1 MQTQARFNEGLALY
15 RRGQLAQA
23 QAIFQQI
30 LVLQP
35 RHFDALYML
44 GMLAGQTGNS
54 AQAVEW
60 IDRAIEINP
69 NYASAY
75 SNRGNAFKDLKQ
87 HLAAIDSYD
96 KAIAI
101 RPDHVDAHYNRG
113 IALYEL
119 KRHPAAIDSFNKAI
133 AIRPDHADA
142 HYNRGVALHELNQ
155 FQAAI
160 DSYIRAIAL
169 KPDHAEAYYSRG
181 MALNELRRY
190 QAAIESYDQAIA
202 LKSDYVAAYDDR
214 GIALSE
220 LKQYQAA
227 VGSYDKAIAIDPD
240 CAETYSNRAIALSQ
254 LRQYQAAI
262 DSYDKAIAAKPDCAE
277 AYSNRGI
284 TLSELKQHQ
293 AAIDSYEQALAIKP
307 DFAEAHWNQGLCF
320 LQMGDLERGWI
331 KHEWRWK
338 NEKIFPPESRREFK
352 QALWLGTEPLQGR
365 TILLHAEQGLGDT
378 IQFCRYAKLV
388 HRKGA
393 RVVLQVQHS
402 LLALL
407 TGLEGVTELLAMN
420 EALPAFDL
428 HCPLLSLPL
437 AFKTSLATIPVA
449 DSYLTSDPGKVT
461 KWRSKLGDPTRRRV
475 GLVWSGNA
483 AHRNDANR
491 SIVLSDF
498 LKFMPNHVEYV
509 SLQKELRDA
518 DREALKSHA
527 EILHCED
534 EIDDFTDSAALCEL
548 VDLVISVDTSVAHL
562 AGALGKPVW
571 ILLPFN
577 ADWRW
582 LLDRDDSPWYPC
594 AKLYRQDFP
603 GDWEHVFKRVAA
615 DLEQIL
621 ASARRVGSA

>member
-1 MQTQARFNEGLALY
+1 MQTQARFNEGLAFY

-23 QAIFQQI
+23 QAIFQQV

-54 AQAVEW
+54 AQAVQW
-60 IDRAIEINP
+60 INKAIEINP
-69 NYASAY
+69 NYASAH
-75 SNRGNAFKDLKQ
+75 SNRGNALKDLKQ

-101 RPDHVDAHYNRG
+101 KPDHVDAYYNRG
-113 IALYEL
+113 VALYEL
-119 KRHPAAIDSFNKAI
+119 KQHPAAIDSFNQAI

-142 HYNRGVALHELNQ
+142 YYNRSIALYELNQ

-160 DSYIRAIAL
+160 DSCNRAIAL
-169 KPDHAEAYYSRG
+169 KPRHAQAYYNRG
-181 MALNELRRY
+181 KALNELKRY
-190 QAAIESYDQAIA
+190 QAAVESYDQAIA
-202 LKSDYVAAYDDR
+202 IEPDYAAAYDDR

-227 VGSYDKAIAIDPD
+227 IDSYDKAIAIKPD

-254 LRQYQAAI
+254 LRQYKDAI
-262 DSYDKAIAAKPDCAE
+262 DSYGKAIAVKPDCAE

-293 AAIDSYEQALAIKP
+293 AAIDSYNQALAIKP
-307 DFAEAHWNQGLCF
+307 DFVEAHWNQGLCF
-320 LQMGDLERGWI
+320 LQMGDLERGWV

-352 QALWLGTEPLQGR
+352 QALWLGTESLKGR

-388 HRKGA
+388 HDRGA
-393 RVVLQVQHS
+393 RVVLQVQRS

-420 EALPAFDL
+420 ENLPAFDL

-437 AFKTSLATIPVA
+437 AFKTSLDTLPAS
-449 DSYLTSDPGKVT
+449 DSYITSDPVRVAHWKA
-461 KWRSKLGDPTRRRV
+461 KLGAKEKPRV

-483 AHRNDANR
+483 AHKNDVNR
-491 SIVLSDF
+491 SIPLSEF

-509 SLQKELRDA
+509 SLQTELRDA
-518 DREALKSHA
+518 DRETLKSHA
-527 EILHCED
+527 KILHYED
-534 EIDDFTDSAALCEL
+534 DIVDFTDTAALCEL

-582 LLDRDDSPWYPC
+582 LLDRDDSPWYSC
-594 AKLYRQDFP
+594 AKLYRQDSP
-603 GDWEHVFKRVAA
+603 GDWERVFKRVAA

-621 ASARRVGSA
+621 APTRRVGSA